1 MINKLTTLLM
11 KYDDALYLNF
21 DILQYS
27 PAGIYMFKVNNRN
40 TKTRFSMLT
49 IKPPERRQWRRSGV
63 FIINFGN
70 NSHLVLVFLLLNAGS
85 EGELGL
91 IVS

>member
-1 MINKLTTLLM
+1 MINKLTKLLL
-11 KYDDALYLNF
+11 KYDGVLYLNS
-21 DILQYS
+21 DVLKYS
-27 PAGIYMFKVNNRN
+27 PTGIYMFKVNNRN

-49 IKPPERRQWRRSGV
+49 IKPPERRQWCRSGV
-63 FIINFGN
+63 FIINFEH

-85 EGELGL
+85 EGELAL